1 MQLTERSERTRM
13 PSAPGSLGLAGTPAR
28 VQVPRVALPDAPA
41 LLSDQDGQVVAATE
55 QAAKLAGHA
64 DPSALVG
71 HQLVDLI
78 DREGRETW
86 LRGPQRRAPVRIQ
99 TWQHPDDATL
109 QVTLLVDV
117 SDLAE
122 DKPGTEVGPR
132 DSEERYWLID
142 AQSLAKVAS
151 WVYYPDTGEI
161 YRSPLLADFLGAG
174 GAEHADDVTAMI
186 STTHPDDRERA
197 AQFYADVLT
206 AAEGELLEA
215 ELRNLHGTRVFL
227 CTGRAEYD
235 RAGQIVRVQGTV
247 QDVTEHR
254 ALERQL
260 RDERRRL
267 QDAQR
272 IARLGTWEVDPRTN
286 VMRLSSM
293 LYEILGQPVT
303 TTGTFDRYLDHV
315 HPDDRKWVRQA
326 WRPLVERG
334 APVEIEHR
342 YLRNGETTRILRI
355 HGTKIV
361 DADGRDLFVGTVQ
374 DVTEQRAVVTRME
387 RSSQRFSDLVNITPV
402 GIGLFD
408 HSERIVNANE
418 ALCDLL
424 GYRLD
429 QMRGLSIRDITHP
442 EEVDPSLPAP
452 DEHAGIRR
460 RAPQRV
466 MVRADGEPVYC
477 ELHTSTS
484 VQDDGTEF
492 WLVVFQDITER
503 RRAAE
508 ALRYQA
514 THDDLTGLPNRTAVK
529 ELLGRLLGRADSPG
543 IAVLFCDIDNF
554 KRVNDSLGHDAGD
567 ELLVA
572 LARRLEGGLP
582 VECTAAR
589 LSGDEFV
596 IICSDVEASGG
607 VDQLATRVSALL
619 RTAVPVHGQLVRVSS
634 SIGAAVP
641 NGSSSGGEDL
651 LRFADAAMFEAK
663 RRGTGK
669 VSLASPA
676 LMAAADRQLHLEGQL
691 REALSND
698 GLALHYQPVVDAEG
712 TVVSAEALIRWPHP
726 ERGMLSPDAF
736 LPVAEQGDLL
746 RELDRWVLRTAL
758 REATSWPV
766 RNGRPVSIAVN
777 LAGLVPGGPDFVD
790 SVADIVAETGISWD
804 RVILELVE
812 TSLVDL
818 PSRTRHEMG
827 ELVSRGVRFAVD
839 DFGTGYSSLARLK
852 DLPAQIIKVDRRFVA
867 GVGGDASDFAVARA
881 VVDMAYAM
889 DRQCVAEG
897 VENATQF
904 RLLRGVGVESYQ
916 GWLFSGAVP
925 APKFRE
931 MLANGPLTVP

>member
-1 MQLTERSERTRM
+1 MQ
-13 PSAPGSLGLAGTPAR
+13 GLHA
-28 VQVPRVALPDAPA
+28 VLPDAPA
-41 LLSDQDGQVVAATE
+41 LLSAEDGFIIAATR
-55 QAAKLAGHA
+55 QAATLAGRLDPGELIGRKLA
-64 DPSALVG
+64 DLVE
-71 HQLVDLI
+71 
-78 DREGRETW
+78 REGRQTW
-86 LRGPQRRAPVRIQ
+86 LLGSPERTPVRLQ
-99 TWQHPDDATL
+99 VWPHPDDETL
-109 QVTLLVDV
+109 QVTLLIDV
-117 SDLAE
+117 SDLTE
-122 DKPGTEVGPR
+122 DPPDAAGGPR

-142 AQSLAKVAS
+142 AQRLAKVAS
-151 WVYYPDTGEI
+151 WVYYPDTGVI
-161 YRSPLLADFLGAG
+161 YRSPLLAEFLGAG
-174 GAEHADDVTAMI
+174 GAEHADDITAMI

-197 AQFYADVLT
+197 AEFYTKVLS
-206 AAEGELLEA
+206 AAEGELLET

-293 LYEILGQPVT
+293 LHEILGQPVST
-303 TTGTFDRYLDHV
+303 AGTFDRYLDRV
-315 HPDDRKWVRQA
+315 HPDDREWVRQA
-326 WRPLVERG
+326 WRPLLERG

-342 YLRNGETTRILRI
+342 YVRSEGTTRILRL
-355 HGTKIV
+355 HGTKIA
-361 DADGRDLFVGTVQ
+361 DADGRDLFVGTAQ

-408 HSERIVNANE
+408 RTERLVNAND

-429 QMRGLSIRDITHP
+429 QMRGLSTRDITHP
-442 EEVDPSLPAP
+442 DEVDPSLPAP
-452 DEHAGIRR
+452 DESSGVRR

-477 ELHTSTS
+477 ELHTSSS

-529 ELLGRLLGRADSPG
+529 ELLGRLMGRADSPE

-582 VECTAAR
+582 EECTAAR

-596 IICSDVEASGG
+596 IICSDVEACGG

-641 NGSSSGGEDL
+641 NGSGAGGEDL

-663 RRGTGK
+663 RRGSGK

-758 REATSWPV
+758 REASSWPV
-766 RNGRPVSIAVN
+766 RKGRPVSIAVN

-790 SVADIVAETGISWD
+790 SVADIVAETGIAWD

-812 TSLVDL
+812 TALVDL

-867 GVGGDASDFAVARA
+867 GVGGDPSDFAVARA

-897 VENATQF
+897 VEDATQF
-904 RLLRGVGVESYQ
+904 RLLRGVGVEAYQ

-925 APKFRE
+925 APKFRD
-931 MLANGPLTVP
+931 MLADGPLIIP